1 MLWNCYFD
9 LTDGVKIQELAVNVY
24 FGNNVVMV
32 ILLKTRMEYPFPHSL
47 HRNFFMSEIKVVM
60 NELQA

>member
-24 FGNNVVMV
+24 FGNNVVMA
-32 ILLKTRMEYPFPHSL
+32 ILLKTRMEYPFAHSL
-47 HRNFFMSEIKVVM
+47 HRNFFMSEMKIFM
-60 NELQA
+60 NELQV

>member
-24 FGNNVVMV
+24 FGNNVVMI
-32 ILLKTRMEYPFPHSL
+32 ILLKTRMEHPFAHSL
-47 HRNFFMSEIKVVM
+47 HRNFFLSETKVFI
-60 NELQA
+60 NELQV